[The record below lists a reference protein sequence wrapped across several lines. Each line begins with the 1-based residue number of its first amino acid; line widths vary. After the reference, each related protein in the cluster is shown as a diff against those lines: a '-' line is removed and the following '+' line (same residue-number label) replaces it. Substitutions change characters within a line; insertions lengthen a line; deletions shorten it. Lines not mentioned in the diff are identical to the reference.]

1 MRDRRAGPS
10 LARLKLSYSTCYIT
24 WRPRNYIGITLMKN
38 LLASAAATGLLVATM
53 APAAAQ
59 DAPVNAVVTIAMI
72 GDVVE
77 NVGGEC
83 VKVTSIMG
91 SGVDPHLYEASAA
104 DVQSFQKADVIF
116 YSGYSLEGQL
126 GDVLERFGEEKP
138 TIAVSPASIDPGS
151 LITVQDVYGI
161 DPHIWMDASLWS
173 NIAPTIA
180 TAIAELR
187 PGCADQLNA
196 NAKEYQAQLAALHG
210 WATESIAS
218 IPEGQR
224 TLVTAHDAFGY
235 YGRAYGID
243 VEAIQGISTE
253 SEASVAD
260 IRATADAVVQAGV
273 PALFIETT
281 INPRTIQA
289 VIDAARQKG
298 HEVEIGGELFSDAMG
313 EEGTP
318 ASTYIGMIFENTVK
332 ITQALGG
339 KVAPVPDALS
349 GWADEWNAAAM
360 IAG

>member
-1 MRDRRAGPS
+1 
-10 LARLKLSYSTCYIT
+10 
-24 WRPRNYIGITLMKN
+24 MKN
-38 LLASAAATGLLVATM
+38 LLTTAAATGLLIAGMVPAT
-53 APAAAQ
+53 AQ
-59 DAPVNAVVTIAMI
+59 VGPVNAVVTIAMI

-77 NVGGEC
+77 NIGGDC
-83 VKVTSIMG
+83 VEVTAIMG
-91 SGVDPHLYEASAA
+91 SGVDPHLYQASAA
-104 DVQSFQKADVIF
+104 DVQTFRNADVIF

-126 GDVLERFGEEKP
+126 GDVLGRFGEEKP

-180 TAIAELR
+180 AAIAELR
-187 PGCADQLNA
+187 PDCTDLLNA
-196 NAKEYQAQLAALHG
+196 NVAKYQAELAALHD
-210 WATESIAS
+210 WAVDSIAS
-218 IPEGQR
+218 IPEAQR

-235 YGRAYGID
+235 YGRAYGIR

-260 IRATADAVVQAGV
+260 IRATVDAVVQAGV

-289 VIDAARQKG
+289 VIDAAQQQG
-298 HEVEIGGELFSDAMG
+298 LEVEIGGELFSDAMG

-339 KVAPVPDALS
+339 EVAPVPDALL

-360 IAG
+360 LAE